1 MLAQMQRIIA
11 MGIPSASVEAWLG
24 DLSRCDERL
33 LNQRFFAEFMQIFCI
48 YGLNGHKT
56 AKNTEFSCV
65 FDIIPLCTAKY
76 TLFIVQ
82 CSIIRY

>member
-24 DLSRCDERL
+24 ELSRCDERL
-33 LNQRFFAEFMQIFCI
+33 LNQRFFAEFMLLFCI
-48 YGLNGHKT
+48 FVSNSHKT
-56 AKNTEFSCV
+56 VKNIAFPYII
-65 FDIIPLCTAKY
+65 DIIPSRTAKY
-76 TLFIVQ
+76 KLFIVQ